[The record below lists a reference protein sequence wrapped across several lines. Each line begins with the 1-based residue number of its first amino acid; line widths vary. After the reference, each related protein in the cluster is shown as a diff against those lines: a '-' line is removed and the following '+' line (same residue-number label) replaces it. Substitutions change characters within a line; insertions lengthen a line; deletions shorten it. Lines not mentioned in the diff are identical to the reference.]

1 MKNSVTKYLTL
12 AAVGTLSFVSGAFVI
27 KRFESVPVTVGI
39 VQEAEK
45 IIGQSF
51 TAAEADSMLNML
63 NGFNNSYESLHKLN
77 MPNSVVPALN
87 FNPVPIGFVN
97 PDTKSGFKLDKIA
110 GTKMPADKNELA
122 FYTIRQLA
130 DLVKSKQISSVELT
144 QFFIDRLKKYNAKLQ
159 FAVTI
164 TEEHALKKAAEAD
177 AEIKAGHYRGVLHGI
192 PFGVK
197 DLLAQKDYKTTFGS
211 NAYKD
216 QQLNIDATVV
226 SRLEAAGGILIVK
239 TTLGELAMGD
249 VWFGGKT
256 KNPWDITRG
265 SSGSS
270 AGSASAVSSGCLPFA
285 IGSETLGS
293 IVSPSTECGDTGLRP
308 SFGRVSK
315 YGAMALSW
323 SMDKL
328 GPIARCVEDAAIVF
342 NAIQGP
348 DGKDLS
354 TIAAPFNYDG
364 SVKSL
369 KGYKIGYLK
378 TDFDRAYFGNGAN
391 RRAVPNHATDSAT
404 LVKLKELGAELVPLD
419 YPQMPIGAMT
429 FILDAE
435 AAAAFQELV
444 LSHRD
449 DLLVQQGKN
458 AWPNIFRASQFIS
471 AAEYLQANRARTL
484 LIQDWYE
491 KLKGLDLY
499 ITPSS
504 STNLS
509 MTNLTGNPCVVLP
522 NGFNQRGRP
531 MSITFM
537 GQLFGEGKMLQAAK
551 IYQDATDFH
560 KKHPSLNF

>member
-1 MKNSVTKYLTL
+1 MKNSVTKYFTL
-12 AAVGTLSFVSGAFVI
+12 AAVGAVSFLSGAFVV
-27 KRFESVPVTVGI
+27 KRWEQVPITTGV

-45 IIGQSF
+45 IIGQQF
-51 TAAEADSMLNML
+51 TAAQADSMLNLL
-63 NGFNNSYESLHKLN
+63 NNFSSSYESLHKLN

-87 FNPVPIGFVN
+87 FNPVPVGFVN
-97 PDTKSGFKLDKIA
+97 PDKQNGFKISKTTS
-110 GTKMPADKNELA
+110 TKLPADKNELA

-130 DLVKSKQISSVELT
+130 DLVKSKQITSVELT
-144 QFFIDRLKKYNAKLQ
+144 RFFIDRLKKYNPQLL

-164 TEEHALKKAAEAD
+164 TEERALKKAAEAD
-177 AEIKAGHYRGVLHGI
+177 AEIKSGHYRGVLHGI

-211 NAYKD
+211 VAYQN
-216 QQLNIDATVV
+216 QQLDVDATVV
-226 SRLEAAGGILIVK
+226 SKLEAAGGILIAK

-256 KNPWDITRG
+256 KNPWDVSRG

-270 AGSASAVSSGCLPFA
+270 AGSASAVSAGCLPYA

-293 IVSPSTECGDTGLRP
+293 IVSPATECGDTGLRP

-328 GPIARCVEDAAIVF
+328 GPIARSVEDAAIVF
-342 NAIQGP
+342 NTIQGT
-348 DGKDLS
+348 DSKDLS

-364 SVKSL
+364 TVKSL
-369 KGYKIGYLK
+369 KGYKIGYVK
-378 TDFDRAYFGNGAN
+378 NDFE
-391 RRAVPNHATDSAT
+391 RRLQNHTADSAT
-404 LVKLKELGAELVPLD
+404 LAKLKELGAELVPIE
-419 YPQMPIGAMT
+419 YPKMPVGAMT
-429 FILDAE
+429 FVLDAE
-435 AAAAFQELV
+435 AGAAFQELV

-449 DLLVQQGKN
+449 DQLVQQNKN

-471 AAEYLQANRARTL
+471 ATEYIQANRARTL
-484 LIQDWYE
+484 LIQNWYE

-499 ITPSS
+499 ITPSFS
-504 STNLS
+504 LNLS

-522 NGFNQRGRP
+522 NGFNQSGRP

-537 GQLFGEGKMLQAAK
+537 GQLFGEGKLLQAAK

-560 KKHPSLNF
+560 KKHPSLNFKS